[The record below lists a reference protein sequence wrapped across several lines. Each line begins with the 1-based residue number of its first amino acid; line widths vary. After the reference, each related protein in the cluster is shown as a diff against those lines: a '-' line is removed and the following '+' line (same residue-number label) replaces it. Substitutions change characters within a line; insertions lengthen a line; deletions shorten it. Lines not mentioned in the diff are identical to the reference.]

1 MTDNG
6 LIHIIIPKEPE
17 DSDVVWHSIPFEL
30 RKLILRYTTN
40 DFRPCNII
48 RNKKKKKKTKRK
60 SGGRWVRVD
69 TASKWTKVSMPTIY
83 NWVRQGRIKKKG
95 EFPMLVSYNDL
106 RELIAQKRNGG

>member
-48 RNKKKKKKTKRK
+48 RSKKKKKVKRK
-60 SGGRWVRVD
+60 SDGRWVRVD
-69 TASKWTKVSMPTIY
+69 TASKWTKVPMPTIY
-83 NWVRQGRIKKKG
+83 SWVRQGRIKKKG
-95 EFPMLVSYNDL
+95 EFPMRIFYNDL
-106 RELIAQKRNGG
+106 RRVVAERMDGG